1 MNEDVDNLDVHLLNA
16 VGETEVRHPDFHIGE
31 TGQLAAVLAGEDY
44 GFDALLFGGFHGG
57 DDVFGIAAGGNAQER
72 VSLYTAGEK
81 VCPTERLKQLNL
93 A

>member
-1 MNEDVDNLDVHLLNA
+1 MIFTHQI
-16 VGETEVRHPDFHIGE
+16 RKKKKKPSS
-31 TGQLAAVLAGEDY
+31 
-44 GFDALLFGGFHGG
+44 
-57 DDVFGIAAGGNAQER
+57 AGGNAQER